1 MGAVTGFAVRPAMPT
16 VPRAQS
22 ATRWAALQRN
32 VHVLTRVLALSPAE
46 MAFNGSAASSDRWV
60 YPNLWCACPP
70 RALRRNGVRSARSAL
85 KLPPLRHTFTITL
98 PPYEDTVQ
106 FIMVDTETLTSEQNQ
121 FPGWGNLPNLYYPP
135 PVGQS
140 TDVPLEH
147 AVAALQQQ
155 QQQQGQPPQPP
166 QPKQPPQPQV
176 PLAPAPLG
184 VVPRVTVAPVATTA
198 TVAPLTTAAVAP
210 RVVAA
215 ATAAKPPPP
224 SVAAAGRRRLQDQ
237 GGSERVGPRRGGQRR
252 LNDFVPAGQGAPI
265 SNAQWEW
272 FQHLLLNSSATWIV
286 VIGNDPIWSAGE
298 HGPTWTLAEKMLPM
312 MEAAG
317 VALYISGRDPIAQH
331 ITPSPSGAAVDFVG
345 IGNGAYSN
353 ASQATDMPNE
363 LLCPDGAVAWTYGS
377 STGFLMVEIANPTS
391 STPAALTATF
401 YDDTGTVLYSF
412 TKSNPR
418 AYKGFSVAA
427 TNMRRTLG
435 IMGLLFLVVAACLCS
450 VAGSQSKKSFTSQQR
465 PGPGVRYAA
474 GPAARPRGVSETTP
488 LVMRPSNVGGL

>member
-1 MGAVTGFAVRPAMPT
+1 
-16 VPRAQS
+16 
-22 ATRWAALQRN
+22 
-32 VHVLTRVLALSPAE
+32 
-46 MAFNGSAASSDRWV
+46 MAFNGSAASSDRWI
-60 YPNLWCACPP
+60 YPNLWCAPP
-70 RALRRNGVRSARSAL
+70 SRAQRRDDVRSTRPALNLRRA
-85 KLPPLRHTFTITL
+85 RHTFTITL

-155 QQQQGQPPQPP
+155 QQKQPPQPP
-166 QPKQPPQPQV
+166 QPKQPPQPAQ
-176 PLAPAPLG
+176 PSAPLLAVG
-184 VVPRVTVAPVATTA
+184 TSA
-198 TVAPLTTAAVAP
+198 TVAPLAAATVAPHVVPATAAATP
-210 RVVAA
+210 VAA
-215 ATAAKPPPP
+215 AVAAKPPPP
-224 SVAAAGRRRLQDQ
+224 LSVSAGRRRLRDQ
-237 GGSERVGPRRGGQRR
+237 GGAPGGKGAGSRRGGQRR

-286 VIGNDPIWSAGE
+286 VVGNDPIWSAGE

-363 LLCPDGAVAWTYGS
+363 LLCPDGSVAWTYGS

-435 IMGLLFLVVAACLCS
+435 IMGLLFLLVAACLCS
-450 VAGSQSKKSFTSQQR
+450 VAGSTTKKSFTSQQR
-465 PGPGVRYAA
+465 AGPGVRYAA
-474 GPAARPRGVSETTP
+474 GPAARARGVSETTP